1 MEITTL
7 AVTGFQVAISAFSAL
22 NAAGVMALAFR
33 AGAYARQVDVNTG
46 RLDTLERSG
55 SPAVQRLEAK
65 IDAVTDGLGRVEEM
79 MVRHLERDSSKRD

>member
-1 MEITTL
+1 
-7 AVTGFQVAISAFSAL
+7 
-22 NAAGVMALAFR
+22 
-33 AGAYARQVDVNTG
+33 VDVNTS

-79 MVRHLERDSSKRD
+79 MVRHLERDSEHRDTEHR